1 MAKNKKVILTIGL
14 PASGKSTWCEDFL
27 RKNQDWVKISRDDFR
42 YMLRNEPMLEFKG
55 ENLVTTLCFN
65 SAKHALRSGYN
76 VIIDNTHLRLS
87 YINDAK
93 NELGELAD
101 IDYRY
106 FDTPAETCIER
117 DKRREHSVGVEVIKK
132 MHKDLKNLLDVFDFE
147 PHEKRERRIVDYS
160 KAWNSS
166 LPDAVIFDVDGTTCH
181 MNGKRGPFDWEK
193 VGLDEEDK
201 VITRQIKMHKANGDT
216 ILIVSG
222 RDASCREET
231 EEWFKLHEVE
241 FDHLFMR
248 PSNDF
253 RKDSLIKREIY
264 ERDLKGKFNIIAI
277 YDDRDQVVETW
288 RSLGLK
294 CFQVE
299 PGAF

>member
-27 RKNQDWVKISRDDFR
+27 RKNPDWVKVSRDDFR

-65 SAKHALRSGYN
+65 TAKHALRTGYN

-93 NELGELAD
+93 HELGELAD

-106 FDTPAETCIER
+106 FDTPVETCIER
-117 DKRREHSVGVEVIKK
+117 DKGREHSVGVEVIKK

-147 PHEKRERRIVDYS
+147 PYKKKERKRVDYA
-160 KAWNSS
+160 KAWDST
-166 LPDAVIFDVDGTTCH
+166 LPDAVIFDVDGTLAH
-181 MNGKRGPFDWEK
+181 MNGKRGPFDWKK
-193 VGLDEEDK
+193 VGVDDMDEP
-201 VITRQIKMHKANGDT
+201 VIRTAQMWKNTGVKI
-216 ILIVSG
+216 IVASG
-222 RDASCREET
+222 RDGSCRPET
-231 EEWFKLHEVE
+231 AEWLKAAGVE
-241 FDHLFMR
+241 YDHLFMR
-248 PSNDF
+248 PTDDF
-253 RKDSLIKREIY
+253 RKDSAIKKEIY
-264 ERDLKGKFNIIAI
+264 ENEIKGKYNVIMI
-277 YDDRDQVVETW
+277 YDDRDQVVDLW

-294 CFQVE
+294 CAQVE
-299 PGAF
+299 PGFF